1 MKATAT
7 EHRSRVAARSRA
19 STEPSSRITARSGAS
34 GGGAPGARLRRLP
47 LPVLLGGMLIA
58 GLCLLL
64 ALNTASA
71 AEELQQRKLTDSNAS
86 ASDAEQQ
93 LIRDLASRQAPAAL
107 ASAAAALGLV
117 PNPNPA
123 FLRINADGS
132 VTVLGSPTP
141 ASVPPA
147 PVTPTPQ
154 PTSPAKPSVTPSKSG
169 TPSKAA
175 RSGAPVVT
183 VTLTKAAPSAS
194 ASPRPTSSGAPR
206 SSTPPRPTASSGG
219 HR

>member
-1 MKATAT
+1 MTTGNQAGSA
-7 EHRSRVAARSRA
+7 SPQASALPRV
-19 STEPSSRITARSGAS
+19 
-34 GGGAPGARLRRLP
+34 RLPALP
-47 LPVLLGGMLIA
+47 LPVLLGGMLIG

-71 AEELQQRKLTDSNAS
+71 AEELRQRTLTDSNAS
-86 ASDAEQQ
+86 ASDTEQQ

-107 ASAAAALGLV
+107 AAAAASLGLV

-147 PVTPTPQ
+147 PVTATPH
-154 PTSPAKPSVTPSKSG
+154 PATPSSTPAKPSSTPAKS
-169 TPSKAA
+169 
-175 RSGAPVVT
+175 RSGSPVVT
-183 VTLTKAAPSAS
+183 VTVTKAVPPAS
-194 ASPRPTSSGAPR
+194 ATPRPTGSS
-206 SSTPPRPTASSGG
+206 RPTATARPTATGG

>member
-1 MKATAT
+1 MTAGA
-7 EHRSRVAARSRA
+7 RNQAGAPNPAAARVRL
-19 STEPSSRITARSGAS
+19 
-34 GGGAPGARLRRLP
+34 PGLP
-47 LPVLLGGMLIA
+47 LPVLLGGMLIG

-71 AEELQQRKLTDSNAS
+71 AEELRQRTLTDSNAS
-86 ASDAEQQ
+86 ASDTEQQ

-107 ASAAAALGLV
+107 AAAAASLGLV

-147 PVTPTPQ
+147 QVTAAPHPATPSST
-154 PTSPAKPSVTPSKSG
+154 PPKPSSTPAKSG
-169 TPSKAA
+169 SP
-175 RSGAPVVT
+175 RSAAPVVT
-183 VTLTKAAPSAS
+183 VTVTKAVPTAS
-194 ASPRPTSSGAPR
+194 SRPTATARPTASPRPTA
-206 SSTPPRPTASSGG
+206 TGG

>member
-1 MKATAT
+1 VTAAPRTGPGPDAT
-7 EHRSRVAARSRA
+7 RV
-19 STEPSSRITARSGAS
+19 
-34 GGGAPGARLRRLP
+34 RLP
-47 LPVLLGGMLIA
+47 RLPMPVLLGGMLIG

-71 AEELQQRKLTDSNAS
+71 AEELRQRTLTDSNAN

-107 ASAAAALGLV
+107 AAAAASLGLV

-147 PVTPTPQ
+147 PVTATPVAT
-154 PTSPAKPSVTPSKSG
+154 PSSTPAKPSSTPGKTPASG
-169 TPSKAA
+169 S
-175 RSGAPVVT
+175 PVVT
-183 VTLTKAAPSAS
+183 VTVTKAVPPAS
-194 ASPRPTSSGAPR
+194 AT
-206 SSTPPRPTASSGG
+206 PRPTASTASRPTASATPRRSRAGAVGSATASTGG

>member
-1 MKATAT
+1 MTAAPRTGPGPDAT
-7 EHRSRVAARSRA
+7 RV
-19 STEPSSRITARSGAS
+19 
-34 GGGAPGARLRRLP
+34 RLPRLP
-47 LPVLLGGMLIA
+47 LPVLLGGMLIG

-71 AEELQQRKLTDSNAS
+71 AEELRQRTLTDSNAS
-86 ASDAEQQ
+86 ASDTEQQ

-107 ASAAAALGLV
+107 AAAAASLGLV

-147 PVTPTPQ
+147 PVTATPVAT
-154 PTSPAKPSVTPSKSG
+154 PSSTPAKPSRTPAGGS
-169 TPSKAA
+169 
-175 RSGAPVVT
+175 PVVT
-183 VTLTKAAPSAS
+183 VTVTKAVPPAS
-194 ASPRPTSSGAPR
+194 AT
-206 SSTPPRPTASSGG
+206 PRPTASSTARPTASATPRRSKAGAVGSPTASTGG